1 MRKVENGGEL
11 VEGREK
17 KKGRQKRKIM
27 TERMASKIVNS
38 QLPELV

>member
-17 KKGRQKRKIM
+17 KEGKKENNDGK
-27 TERMASKIVNS
+27 NG
-38 QLPELV
+38 L